1 MICTFGNIVSIFGVG
16 FVTGVIVTIA
26 IAFFSTR
33 KDLKK

>member
-16 FVTGVIVTIA
+16 FAIGVIVTIA
-26 IAFFSTR
+26 IAFFSAR

>member
-16 FVTGVIVTIA
+16 FVTGVIATIA